1 MQDVLETAS
10 TELNSFFLRLIN
22 TIDFGRRIMEK
33 TELNIYFGLVYAKSG
48 GMVEKWLAA
57 RIESES

>member
-10 TELNSFFLRLIN
+10 TELNSFLRLIN
-22 TIDFGRRIMEK
+22 PIDFGRRIMEK

-48 GMVEKWLAA
+48 DMVEKWLAD
-57 RIESES
+57 